1 MYEHKRR
8 ADLIRATAV
17 FARIGVAT
25 LAASLLAEP
34 LRSPAQSVPQTLQS
48 VPQAL
53 RAVPP
58 APKIPARQVGARI
71 EEVSVEASGV
81 TDADVVWRYLS
92 LRRGSLLEQ
101 SAVNRDHDNLVILG
115 GFRPL
120 LVIKDVTQSHAVTLR
135 WIVRGGWL
143 EPAVHPLYV
152 QEPLW
157 PIPGVG
163 ITVRSAPIDARGTNV
178 SGYAVSNGL
187 ANLARVLLTTPL
199 QVSASDG
206 RESDLVVGVVG
217 AQAVYRETAP
227 VATDVY
233 SWTAGAQAL
242 YRVRATNGTQF
253 GFALGKIRTTGAQPS
268 GIVAPSLY
276 STYNAPARNT
286 LLEAGL
292 SRACAGAATQQLYPP
307 YCNLQYRFG
316 IVDAIPW
323 LSATNEY
330 QIYNVDVAGYIAVH
344 ASTLALHAAEART
357 GGVLSD
363 SFLMCSAARAYPKAF
378 CGTDAQT
385 LTAEYRVDDRLAPT
399 VELILFTETAA
410 SRVRGGDQP
419 WALPTY
425 QWHAGSGIGIVFR
438 GMLRLDLAY
447 GSQGAR
453 LWFGF
458 KGATF

>member
-8 ADLIRATAV
+8 ADLIRGAVV

-25 LAASLLAEP
+25 LAATSLAEP
-34 LRSPAQSVPQTLQS
+34 LCSAAQSVPHALQS
-48 VPQAL
+48 AQQAL

-58 APKIPARQVGARI
+58 APKIPARQDGARI

-81 TDADVVWRYLS
+81 ANADVAWRYLS

-101 SAVNRDHDNLVILG
+101 PGVNRDYDNLVTLG

-120 LVIKDVTQSHAVTLR
+120 LVIKAVTQSHAVTLR
-135 WIVRGGWL
+135 WIVREGWI
-143 EPAVHPLYV
+143 EPAVHPLYA

-163 ITVRSAPIDARGTNV
+163 FAVRSAPIDDRGTNV

-187 ANLARVLLTTPL
+187 ANLARVFFTTPL
-199 QVSASDG
+199 QVSAGDG
-206 RESDLVVGVVG
+206 RESDFVAGVLG
-217 AQAVYRETAP
+217 AQGDYRETAP

-242 YRVRATNGTQF
+242 YRVRATDGTQF
-253 GFALGKIRTTGAQPS
+253 EFSLAKIRATGAEPS
-268 GIVAPSLY
+268 GIAAPSLY

-286 LLEAGL
+286 LLGAGL

-307 YCNLQYRFG
+307 YCTLQYSFG
-316 IVDAIPW
+316 VVDAIRW
-323 LSATNEY
+323 LGATNEY
-330 QIYNVDVAGYIAVH
+330 QIYNVDAAGYIAVG
-344 ASTLALHAAEART
+344 ASTLALRAAEARS
-357 GGVLSD
+357 GGLLSD
-363 SFLMCSAARAYPKAF
+363 SFLMCGAARAYPKAF

-385 LTAEYRVDDRLAPT
+385 LTAEYRINDRLPPN
-399 VELILFTETAA
+399 VELVMFTETAA

-425 QWHAGSGIGIVFR
+425 LWHAGSGIGIVYR

>member
-1 MYEHKRR
+1 M
-8 ADLIRATAV
+8 
-17 FARIGVAT
+17 FARIGVAV
-25 LAASLLAEP
+25 LAATLLADP
-34 LRSPAQSVPQTLQS
+34 LCSPAQSVPQVLQNA
-48 VPQAL
+48 PQAL

-71 EEVSVEASGV
+71 EDVRVEASGV
-81 TDADVVWRYLS
+81 ADADVVWRYLS
-92 LRRGSLLEQ
+92 LRRGSRLEQ
-101 SAVNRDHDNLVILG
+101 PAVNRDYDNLVTLG

-120 LVIKDVTQSHAVTLR
+120 LVIKDVARSHAVTLR
-135 WIVRGGWL
+135 WIIRVGWL
-143 EPAVHPLYV
+143 EPAVHPLYA

-163 ITVRSAPIDARGTNV
+163 FTVRSAPIDARGTHV

-187 ANLARVLLTTPL
+187 ANLARVFLTTPL
-199 QVSASDG
+199 RVSAADG
-206 RESDLVVGVVG
+206 RESDFVAGVLG
-217 AQAVYRETAP
+217 AQGVYRESAP
-227 VATDVY
+227 AATDVY

-242 YRVRATNGTQF
+242 YRVRATNGTQLE
-253 GFALGKIRTTGAQPS
+253 FALGKIRTTGAEPS

-276 STYNAPARNT
+276 STYDAPARNT

-292 SRACAGAATQQLYPP
+292 SRACAGAAAQQLYPP

-316 IVDAIPW
+316 VVDAIRW

-330 QIYNVDVAGYIAVH
+330 QIYNVDVAGYIAVG

-363 SFLMCSAARAYPKAF
+363 SFLMCGAARAYPKAF

-385 LTAEYRVDDRLAPT
+385 LTAEYRVGDRLAPN
-399 VELILFTETAA
+399 VELVLFTEAAA

-419 WALPTY
+419 WALPAY
-425 QWHAGSGIGIVFR
+425 QWHAGSGIGIMYR
-438 GMLRLDLAY
+438 GLLRLDLAY
-447 GSQGAR
+447 GSQGGR
-453 LWFGF
+453 LWLGL

>member
-1 MYEHKRR
+1 M
-8 ADLIRATAV
+8 
-17 FARIGVAT
+17 FARIGVAM

-34 LRSPAQSVPQTLQS
+34 LRSPAQSVPQALQS
-48 VPQAL
+48 APQAL

-58 APKIPARQVGARI
+58 APKIPARQAGARI
-71 EEVSVEASGV
+71 EDVSVEASGV
-81 TDADVVWRYLS
+81 ADADVVWRYLS

-101 SAVNRDHDNLVILG
+101 PAVNRDYDNLARLG

-120 LVIKDVTQSHAVTLR
+120 LVIKDVAQSHAVTLR
-135 WIVRGGWL
+135 WIIRQGWI
-143 EPAVHPLYV
+143 EPAVHPLYA

-163 ITVRSAPIDARGTNV
+163 LTVRSAPIDDRGTNV
-178 SGYAVSNGL
+178 SGSAVSNGL
-187 ANLARVLLTTPL
+187 ANLARVFLTTPL
-199 QVSASDG
+199 QVNAGDG
-206 RESDLVVGVVG
+206 RESDFVAGVLG
-217 AQAVYRETAP
+217 AQGVYRESAP

-233 SWTAGAQAL
+233 SWTAGARAL
-242 YRVRATNGTQF
+242 YSVRATSGTQF
-253 GFALGKIRTTGAQPS
+253 EFALGKIRTTGAEPS
-268 GIVAPSLY
+268 GIAAPSLY

-286 LLEAGL
+286 LLEAGF

-307 YCNLQYRFG
+307 YCNLQYRFEAVDG
-316 IVDAIPW
+316 IGW
-323 LSATNEY
+323 FGATNEY
-330 QIYNVDVAGYIAVH
+330 QIYVVDVAGYIAVG
-344 ASTLALHAAEART
+344 ASTLALRAAEARS
-357 GGVLSD
+357 GGLLPD
-363 SFLMCSAARAYPKAF
+363 SFLMCGAVRAYPKAF

-385 LTAEYRVDDRLAPT
+385 LTAEYRINDRLPPKI
-399 VELILFTETAA
+399 ELVMFTETAA

-425 QWHAGSGIGIVFR
+425 QWHAGSGIGIVYR